1 MGVVALLA
9 STQFGG
15 IGILFIGIVAFLVAC
30 GIAGGARMPFSIPA
44 KDMLLY
50 IGISIALVIGIV
62 LYAFH
67 AAHAKTQLF
76 DLNNRWVLILFTA
89 AFVFGSSIKNFRQ
102 HWHRPAFWVIFAGLL
117 AAHFEILLHV
127 FPGSTQQVPF
137 LLSVPVSLG
146 EMFVVYTLFGI
157 SGFPLKPP
165 QSDGLIQ

>member
-1 MGVVALLA
+1 MGVIALLA

-30 GIAGGARMPFSIPA
+30 GIAGEARMPFRIPA

-50 IGISIALVIGIV
+50 IGISIVLVIGIA

-67 AAHAKTQLF
+67 AAHAKTELF
-76 DLNNRWVLILFTA
+76 DLNNRWVLIVFTA
-89 AFVFGSSIKNFRQ
+89 ALVFGSSIKNFRQ
-102 HWHRPAFWVIFAGLL
+102 HWHRPAFWAIFAGLL
-117 AAHFEILLHV
+117 VAHFEILLHV
-127 FPGSTQQVPF
+127 FPRTQQVPF

-165 QSDGLIQ
+165 QSDGLMH